1 MDKINKEILEETL
14 REHPEFKK
22 FHDKRIE
29 EQKLKTKIAE
39 KQVSKKYAG
48 RLVMATFIAEF
59 VTYPL
64 KRMATI

>member
-29 EQKLKTKIAE
+29 EFLEEFIPMIHKIKA
-39 KQVSKKYAG
+39 
-48 RLVMATFIAEF
+48 
-59 VTYPL
+59 
-64 KRMATI
+64 